1 MTGDPRP
8 TLPARRRLR
17 RVRALLV
24 GVLATVLLGTGLPVA
39 AAQVYSSPATG
50 SHDVVGAILERYR
63 ASGGPAGVHG
73 YPVTGERSTPGG
85 RGRYNHFETGSIYW
99 SPTTGAHSVLGAIRD
114 RWAQLGWERGP
125 LGFPVTSDRATPHR
139 PGSFTVF
146 EAGSVYWSRD
156 TGAHAVVGAIRDEW
170 GRLGWEDGL
179 LGFPRTDER
188 STPGGRGRYN
198 HFETGSIY
206 WSPTTGA
213 HAVLGVI
220 RDRWAQLGWERGLL
234 GFPVTGEQVTPNR
247 QGIASH
253 FERGSIYWSS
263 RSGAH
268 AVHGAIRERWRQ
280 LGWENSAL
288 GFPVSDEYSVPGGRA
303 QDFQYGSITWTPG
316 AGAVVTGAPR
326 AGGGILPLG
335 VRPPGTQAVTV
346 TAAPGATT
354 GTLTAWELRGG
365 TWAQVLTTQA
375 RLGAAGI
382 GAASESS
389 TRTPQGTW
397 TMTEAFGRLANPGTA
412 LPYRHVDGDDWW
424 ISDVRSPRYNEY
436 AQCARGTCPFDE
448 RASENLAAAGLVY
461 DHAVVL
467 DYNRPGVPGAGSAFF
482 LHITNNAPTA
492 GCVAIDRTSLVTL
505 VRWLRPEAQPVI
517 SIGIA

>member
-1 MTGDPRP
+1 MGDPRP

-24 GVLATVLLGTGLPVA
+24 GVATVLLATVLLGTGLPVA
-39 AAQVYSSPATG
+39 AAQVFSSPATG
-50 SHDVVGAILERYR
+50 SHDVIGAILERYR
-63 ASGGPAGVHG
+63 ASGGPGGVHG
-73 YPVTGERSTPGG
+73 FPVTDEQNAVGG
-85 RGRYNHFETGSIYW
+85 RRSLFQNGAIYW
-99 SPTTGAHSVLGAIRD
+99 SPQTGAHSVSGAIWHDYDAVGR
-114 RWAQLGWERGP
+114 E
-125 LGFPVTSDRATPHR
+125 TS
-139 PGSFTVF
+139 
-146 EAGSVYWSRD
+146 
-156 TGAHAVVGAIRDEW
+156 
-170 GRLGWEDGL
+170 
-179 LGFPRTDER
+179 
-188 STPGGRGRYN
+188 
-198 HFETGSIY
+198 
-206 WSPTTGA
+206 
-213 HAVLGVI
+213 
-220 RDRWAQLGWERGLL
+220 LL
-234 GFPVTGEQVTPNR
+234 GFPVTDEMSTPDGRGRFNRFEGGVVLWTPAYGARAVYGAIVARYDAMGAENSVLGYPVTDELVTPNR
-247 QGIASH
+247 QGRFNH
-253 FERGSIYWSS
+253 FERGSVYWSA

-268 AVHGAIRERWRQ
+268 AVYGAIRERWGQ

-288 GFPVSDEYSVPGGRA
+288 GFPVSEEYPIPGGRA
-303 QDFQYGSITWTPG
+303 QDFQYGTITWTPG

-375 RLGAAGI
+375 RLGSAGI
-382 GAASESS
+382 GVASESS

-397 TMTEAFGRLANPGTA
+397 TMTEAFGRLANPGTV

-424 ISDVRSPRYNEY
+424 VSDVRSPRYNEY

-461 DHAVVL
+461 DSAVVL

-492 GCVAIDRTSLVTL
+492 GCVAVDRASLTAVL
-505 VRWLRPEAQPVI
+505 RWLRPDAQPVI
-517 SIGIA
+517 SIGIG